1 ADLKIEPEPTPLFQA
16 ELDSRQAGILR
27 MLTVV
32 SFLVIWPAII
42 AAIVAYFIGLAR
54 RQINHRQTLLLLL
67 LSFFFFLLIG
77 LLGSYADNFRIGF
90 RISGARPAPV
100 VEQITQWVLFV
111 LINLALATGLYFL
124 YAAGTSVSVKNLH
137 RRTIDFELALKGK
150 FLTRPVMESYVGG
163 LLAGGLL
170 CALPYILPASGL
182 FRDMRINASGLEDSF
197 SARLPAVVSF
207 TDISQ
212 YRFFLV
218 FAFIAP

>member
-1 ADLKIEPEPTPLFQA
+1 RDLGIAEEALTKIIGDERGRFSAPSASSEDRGGRKFTWITSDDRLKLVAEATVQDGNVADLKIEPEPTPLFQA

-90 RISGARPAPV
+90 RI
-100 VEQITQWVLFV
+100 
-111 LINLALATGLYFL
+111 
-124 YAAGTSVSVKNLH
+124 
-137 RRTIDFELALKGK
+137 
-150 FLTRPVMESYVGG
+150 
-163 LLAGGLL
+163 
-170 CALPYILPASGL
+170 
-182 FRDMRINASGLEDSF
+182 
-197 SARLPAVVSF
+197 
-207 TDISQ
+207 
-212 YRFFLV
+212 
-218 FAFIAP
+218 